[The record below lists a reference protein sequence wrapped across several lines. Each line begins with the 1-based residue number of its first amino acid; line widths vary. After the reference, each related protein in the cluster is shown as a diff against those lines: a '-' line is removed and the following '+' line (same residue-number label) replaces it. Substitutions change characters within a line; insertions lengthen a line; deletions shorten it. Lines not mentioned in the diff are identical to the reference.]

1 MRRFLFFLLSVLAT
15 AGTQAAFAQKV
26 LEKSVNLTKGQHLYL
41 NLKQASS
48 IRIRSG
54 AGSKMTLK
62 ASVSINQNR
71 LNDALL
77 LSTEQSGDEVKVTSD
92 FDKDMLRQA
101 QPGDCPN
108 GGSYYGDTY
117 NTTIINGKVSGGR
130 DRDGNPVNQVC
141 AVIEYEIT
149 VPADVSLRVYTLS
162 GNVDIAGLTGPI
174 EAKSLS
180 GFVDVAWPAT
190 QGAELAMKTVTG
202 EVYTDQDIAFTSEPK
217 KNPMVGY
224 QIRGTLKGSGPIV
237 KLESISNDVYFRKRK

>member
-1 MRRFLFFLLSVLAT
+1 MRRFLFFLLLLLAT
-15 AGTQAAFAQKV
+15 AAVPSVFAQKT
-26 LEKSVNLTKGQHLYL
+26 LEKSVSLTQDQRLFL
-41 NLKQASS
+41 NLRQAST
-48 IRIRSG
+48 IRIRAG
-54 AGSKMTLK
+54 AGGNMTLK

-77 LSTEQSGDEVKVTSD
+77 LSTEQSGDEVKVTSE
-92 FDKDMLRQA
+92 FNKEMLRQA

-117 NTTIINGKVSGGR
+117 ISNGKAQDHNGR
-130 DRDGNPVNQVC
+130 SINQVC
-141 AVIEYEIT
+141 ALIEYDIT
-149 VPADVSLRVYTLS
+149 VPAGVSLRVSTLS
-162 GNVDIAGLTGPI
+162 GNIDIAGLTGPI

-190 QGAELAMKTVTG
+190 QGAELALKTITG

-217 KNPMVGY
+217 KNPTVGY
-224 QIRGTLKGSGPIV
+224 QLRGTLKGSGPLV